1 MNKSKKEA
9 EKGLE
14 GKIIFV
20 NSLKGGAG
28 KTTFTLSHCIDAL
41 FHEKAYQN
49 VIYIDLDILGTATCY
64 LFEEGRLPREKCF
77 DYTRNP
83 VKIELELEGEQNEL
97 YVAYLN
103 PDFKNRASY
112 GEDYYFNH
120 QLLALEHQKQDILD
134 FIRECL
140 DQEPQTL
147 LVLDC
152 APGFSEL
159 EQALLAECY
168 RMAEKKK
175 GKLKILEE
183 YVMTLD
189 FSHVKKG
196 IQCLKNSQTS
206 FDRQMKNRSIRITLN
221 DIQNFTQWMQGD
233 EPFDVQKVW
242 LIIAKELQEELD
254 EKSVEIFRWQY
265 SARIA
270 QGNTF
275 TMKENVENQL
285 DDYLF
290 TEDSYKEIK

>member
-1 MNKSKKEA
+1 MNKGKKES
-9 EKGLE
+9 E

-20 NSLKGGAG
+20 NSFKGGAG
-28 KTTFTLSHCIDAL
+28 KTTLSLSHCIDAL
-41 FHEKAYQN
+41 FHEKAYLN
-49 VIYIDLDILGTATCY
+49 VIYMDLDILGTATCY
-64 LFEEGRLPREKCF
+64 LFQDGSLPKEKCF
-77 DYTRNP
+77 DRTGKPMR
-83 VKIELELEGEQNEL
+83 IELELDGEQNEL
-97 YVAYLN
+97 LVAYLD
-103 PDFKNRASY
+103 PDFKNRGMY
-112 GEDYYFNH
+112 GEECYINH
-120 QLLALEHQKQDILD
+120 QLLALEHQKQDILN
-134 FIRECL
+134 FIRECF
-140 DQEPQTL
+140 DQEAQTL

-168 RMAEKKK
+168 RMAEQKK

-196 IQCLKNSQTS
+196 IQCLKNSQTG

-221 DIQNFTQWMQGD
+221 DIQNFTQWMQQD
-233 EPFDVQKVW
+233 ESFDVQKVW
-242 LIIAKELQEELD
+242 EKIAKEVQKELGGN
-254 EKSVEIFRWQY
+254 SAEIFRWQY

-275 TMKENVENQL
+275 TMKENIENQL
-285 DDYLF
+285 ADYLF